1 MSAHASHVSTLIWT
15 LQQEYS
21 LKDLGAL
28 TYFLGIHAVRSS
40 QGLHLSQFKYF
51 TELLHLAHMV
61 GAKSCSIPTTSSSK
75 LSLLDGISLSLSEA
89 IEYRQIFLFN
99 IALLLNSTLPS
110 MSTNCANLCT
120 LPLQLTGLLLKES
133 SGISKAPLIIGF
145 FFFFFFLKAPLLFM
159 HFVTRIGLVVLMIA
173 APLPALAYSLVH
185 ALFLGAVKSNLWW
198 LDLALRLSMLF
209 KDLHV
214 PLSSPLVLW
223 CDSVSGLALASN
235 PVFHACTK
243 YI

>member
-133 SGISKAPLIIGF
+133 SGISKAPFIIGF
-145 FFFFFFLKAPLLFM
+145 FFFFFLSKS
-159 HFVTRIGLVVLMIA
+159 
-173 APLPALAYSLVH
+173 SLTFH
-185 ALFLGAVKSNLWW
+185 AFCDSDWVGGPDDRRSTTGFGIFLGSCLVSWSGKKQSVVARSSTEAKY
-198 LDLALRLSMLF
+198 AL
-209 KDLHV
+209 
-214 PLSSPLVLW
+214 
-223 CDSVSGLALASN
+223 
-235 PVFHACTK
+235 
-243 YI
+243 